1 MYTTR
6 WETMKNQIGQYA
18 TTLKTVDSILL
29 IELYQ
34 MNISGLYGSEQLR
47 QSLVLSMQYVGRE

>member
-6 WETMKNQIGQYA
+6 WETMKTQIGQYA
-18 TTLKTVDSILL
+18 TTLKAVDSILL

-34 MNISGLYGSEQLR
+34 MNISSLYGSEQLR
-47 QSLVLSMQYVGRE
+47 QSLVLSVQYVGRG